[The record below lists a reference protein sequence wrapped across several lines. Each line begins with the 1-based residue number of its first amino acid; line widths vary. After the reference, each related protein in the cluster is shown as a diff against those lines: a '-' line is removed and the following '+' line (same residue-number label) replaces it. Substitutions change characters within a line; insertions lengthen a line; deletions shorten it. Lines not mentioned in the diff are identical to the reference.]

1 MERFRKHNKITTFLS
16 NFRKSNHQIIHTLSK
31 PSPRNSKKER
41 QGKAIREEGSSTY
54 ITKTR
59 REDFQNIKKTTTFL
73 SIFRTSNHQIK
84 HMLSKPSRKDSKKE
98 RQGKAREEGSTTY
111 ITKTRRKYFE
121 NIIKTRHF
129 SVISERQK
137 IRSYKRLANH
147 YKETQKKYAKEKP
160 SGGKVQLRIS
170 QKHVWNDF

>member
-1 MERFRKHNKITTFLS
+1 MERFENII
-16 NFRKSNHQIIHTLSK
+16 KSRHFSVISERQIIRSYIRLANHHEETQ
-31 PSPRNSKKER
+31 KKER
-41 QGKAIREEGSSTY
+41 QGNAIREEGSTTY

-59 REDFQNIKKTTTFL
+59 RKDFQNIKKITTFL

-84 HMLSKPSRKDSKKE
+84 HTLSKPSRKDSKKV

-129 SVISERQK
+129 SVNSERQK
-137 IRSYKRLANH
+137 NRSYIPLANH

-160 SGGKVQLRIS
+160 SEGKVQLRMS